1 MGSWVPLSPL
11 SYFFHGLL
19 YRVQHFGG
27 SNTWKLL
34 KVLFN
39 FSRVWQTKL
48 HSPYRRSQ
56 WIPLYLVF
64 ATKLYW
70 MDCRPCF
77 NKSIK
82 CCVSDYELIVGFC
95 QFTDQLIFQYDRFF
109 SEFGILKIVSCMD
122 RKWGVRSSLRDD
134 VDVSCSF
141 NEVISLMS
149 PSQRGVGAVTCSHD
163 PLIFF
168 YLMHCSPSTKPRC
181 SLECFKLRF
190 PWSQKRLRCSLD
202 PQKGLSLFSIF
213 VCLLYLSKVEKIVIE
228 RK

>member
-19 YRVQHFGG
+19 YRVQRFGG
-27 SNTWKLL
+27 SDRRKLL

-39 FSRVWQTKL
+39 FSRVRQTKL
-48 HSPYRRSQ
+48 HSQYRRSQ

-82 CCVSDYELIVGFC
+82 CCVLDYELIVGFC

-141 NEVISLMS
+141 DEVISLMS
-149 PSQRGVGAVTCSHD
+149 PSQRGAGGGYM
-163 PLIFF
+163 L
-168 YLMHCSPSTKPRC
+168 
-181 SLECFKLRF
+181 
-190 PWSQKRLRCSLD
+190 PWSLN
-202 PQKGLSLFSIF
+202 LFLF
-213 VCLLYLSKVEKIVIE
+213 HALLPINKTTVFP
-228 RK
+228 RMF